1 MIHTETV
8 RVAFAELHRNFL
20 RSLLTTLGIIIG
32 VAAVIT
38 TVALGEGA
46 QKAVQERI
54 SAMGTD
60 LLTIY
65 PGHSRRHGVSSSSQ
79 GLIVEDAWAV
89 LDRAPAVAAVVPE
102 LSQKNQI
109 EFGNR
114 NAGINV
120 TATTSNYA
128 EILDF
133 QIESGSF
140 FGPGDLDARRRVAVL
155 GSAVPTALGVPAE
168 RLLGGQIR
176 IRGISFD
183 VIGLLKEKGATGW
196 YNQDEQVLIPLTTGQ
211 YRVFGTDR
219 VRRINTR
226 IPPGANQDLAMLEIE
241 KILRREHRLRPEV
254 ENDFMIMSRTAL
266 VGTLEETTQTFT
278 FLVAGIAAVSLLVG
292 GIGIMNIML
301 VSVTERTKEIGVR
314 KAVGARRRDI
324 LSQFLTEA
332 VVICIMG
339 GVVGI
344 LVGSGGAVLLSR
356 FAQWNTVLSMR
367 AILVAIFFSTTVGL
381 FFGLYPARRAALLD
395 PIAALHH
402 E

>member
-1 MIHTETV
+1 MVEIDGRADFHTQGIECEIGFV
-8 RVAFAELHRNFL
+8 
-20 RSLLTTLGIIIG
+20 SLQGF
-32 VAAVIT
+32 
-38 TVALGEGA
+38 
-46 QKAVQERI
+46 
-54 SAMGTD
+54 D
-60 LLTIY
+60 LAT
-65 PGHSRRHGVSSSSQ
+65 PVGRFG